1 NEVRFQTCDTAPAQA
16 WTSDGTAGGTVALS
30 NAAAFCTPL
39 ARLGS
44 DVFFIAADPDS
55 PLQNLQVWRSDG
67 TPGGAVPI
75 TPADRGAEALGTAG
89 DRLVIFIQSATPAG
103 TELWTSDGTEA
114 GTVKVTDLPDRAPSF
129 VAASP
134 GGRPGEFFFQTT
146 DAGGVTTLWF
156 SDGTP
161 SGTRKLLQPVL
172 SGDFTG
178 FTRFNDTVY
187 FAAGNAG
194 LWKTDGTPAGNR
206 QVLQDAITEIVPFA
220 GSLFLFDQSA
230 RTLLRSDGSAA
241 GTNFIADLSLETSFP
256 PDPQLTVAGG
266 VLYFVAFDAE
276 HGEELWRTD
285 GTSAGNRIVADISS
299 GTGSSSPAGL
309 TAAAGLLSFTA
320 NDGEHGRELWVTDGT
335 EAGTR
340 MVADL
345 SAGPGSSSPMEL
357 TVAGDHLFFN
367 ADDGFTGREL
377 WLLPLGPD
385 N

>member
-1 NEVRFQTCDTAPAQA
+1 ILLNEGGFTGELAAVGNRIVFVVFSEGSGPSLAVTDGTAAGTQALDVHFSHGAGSNPRLFLPIGNEVRFQTCDTAPAQA

-178 FTRFNDTVY
+178 LD
-187 FAAGNAG
+187 
-194 LWKTDGTPAGNR
+194 
-206 QVLQDAITEIVPFA
+206 
-220 GSLFLFDQSA
+220 
-230 RTLLRSDGSAA
+230 
-241 GTNFIADLSLETSFP
+241 
-256 PDPQLTVAGG
+256 
-266 VLYFVAFDAE
+266 
-276 HGEELWRTD
+276 
-285 GTSAGNRIVADISS
+285 
-299 GTGSSSPAGL
+299 
-309 TAAAGLLSFTA
+309 
-320 NDGEHGRELWVTDGT
+320 
-335 EAGTR
+335 
-340 MVADL
+340 
-345 SAGPGSSSPMEL
+345 
-357 TVAGDHLFFN
+357 
-367 ADDGFTGREL
+367 
-377 WLLPLGPD
+377 
-385 N
+385 